1 LIWIKATVEFRR
13 GFVKARICGSVTL
26 LPHSPP
32 RDSRSEHPMLEASQL
47 ECARGSR
54 TLFSGVGFSLAPG
67 ALLRV
72 TGANGRGKTTLLRA
86 LCGLLLPAAG
96 EVRWKGERIRTL
108 REEYWS
114 DLLYVGHAN
123 ALKDDLTPEENLA
136 FACGIAGRAAP
147 RERIH
152 AALARF
158 GIAGRERLPVRALSQ
173 GQRRRAALARLAVGT
188 TQPLWILDEPFA
200 ALDAAGSELVQ
211 SLAGEHL
218 ARGGIVVLTTH
229 QDARITAPS
238 VTDINLDR

>member
-1 LIWIKATVEFRR
+1 
-13 GFVKARICGSVTL
+13 
-26 LPHSPP
+26 
-32 RDSRSEHPMLEASQL
+32 MLEAAHL
-47 ECARGSR
+47 ECARGTR
-54 TLFSGVGFSLAPG
+54 TLFSGVGFALAPG

-86 LCGLLLPAAG
+86 LCGLFLPTAG
-96 EVRWKGERIRTL
+96 EVRWKGEAIRTL

-114 DLLYVGHAN
+114 DLLYIGHAN

-136 FACGIAGRAAP
+136 FACGIAGRAVP
-147 RERIH
+147 HESIQ

-173 GQRRRAALARLAVGT
+173 GQRRRAALARLGVGT

-200 ALDAAGSELVQ
+200 ALDAAGTELVL

-218 ARGGIVVLTTH
+218 ARGGMVVLTTH
-229 QDARITAPS
+229 QDARVTAPS
-238 VTDINLDR
+238 VTDINL